1 MNLEA
6 AFASGSVTGVLAN
19 FPSARV
25 SANLSGF
32 VGAYV
37 RSGWR
42 LRCQWHA
49 TYWNA
54 SSACAQRGCLLVVT
68 RALA

>member
-6 AFASGSVTGVLAN
+6 AFASRSVTGVLAN

-42 LRCQWHA
+42 LRCQWHTSA
-49 TYWNA
+49 TYRTA
-54 SSACAQRGCLLVVT
+54 SSAGAQTRRGT
-68 RALA
+68 GGAY